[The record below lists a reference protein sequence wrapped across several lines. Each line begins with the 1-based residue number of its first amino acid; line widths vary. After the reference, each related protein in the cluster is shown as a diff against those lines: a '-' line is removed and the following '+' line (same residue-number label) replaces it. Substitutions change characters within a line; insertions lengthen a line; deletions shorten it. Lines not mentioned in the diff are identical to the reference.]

1 MGFTVP
7 RNTLTSDLSFTSTS
21 QDMATY
27 SGLGWQYYMIQDD
40 KWPINRYSR
49 LGQWRV
55 IQVFFSDRAV
65 GSVTKFATIVSYL
78 TA

>member
-27 SGLGWQYYMIQDD
+27 SRLGWQYYMIQDD

-49 LGQWRV
+49 LGGSYK
-55 IQVFFSDRAV
+55 FFFPDRAV